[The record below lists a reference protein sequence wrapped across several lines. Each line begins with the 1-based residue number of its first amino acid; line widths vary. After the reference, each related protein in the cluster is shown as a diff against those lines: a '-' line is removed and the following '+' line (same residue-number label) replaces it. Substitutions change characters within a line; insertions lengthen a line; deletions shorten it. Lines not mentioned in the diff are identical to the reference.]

1 MPTIQKLPFVLHE
14 LRICNN
20 RGLLEWQYHRI
31 KMILAKFVKKIDL
44 FTHKLRFSKVG
55 HDAEIEQVAMYFVKS
70 ERTTRKMLAQ
80 LFSMFSQVYGD
91 DGR

>member
-31 KMILAKFVKKIDL
+31 KMILAKFAKKIDL

-70 ERTTRKMLAQ
+70 ENNSKNVSSTFFDVQSSLWR
-80 LFSMFSQVYGD
+80 
-91 DGR
+91 